1 MEEAGMKA
9 FVLAALFA
17 IGVTLALAPSVSA
30 APIGNSG
37 ISKAAE
43 STSSVH
49 EAYCRWRRVCH
60 WSHGR
65 RWCHT
70 RRWCY

>member
-1 MEEAGMKA
+1 MKA

-30 APIGNSG
+30 APIENGG
-37 ISKAAE
+37 VSKAAQAN
-43 STSSVH
+43 SPVQ